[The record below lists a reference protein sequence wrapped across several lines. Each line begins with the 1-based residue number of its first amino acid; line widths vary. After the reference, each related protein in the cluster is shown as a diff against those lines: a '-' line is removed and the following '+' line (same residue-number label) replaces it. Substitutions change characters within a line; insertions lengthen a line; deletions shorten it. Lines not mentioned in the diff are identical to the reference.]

1 MQFIY
6 HEKAKENLLQV
17 DGELYKYIFKVRRF
31 DSQKNIFFRNLK
43 DKNIY
48 EYKINSLDR
57 RKASLEL
64 LNVEEKVVEQSKKL
78 HLGWCI
84 IDSKSVEKYI
94 ASLNEL
100 GVSKLTFIYC
110 DYSQKQYKLNLE
122 KLEKLLINSSQQCGR
137 SSIIELEIVSSLK
150 EFKIK
155 YPQSFMFNFSSQ
167 NIHSKKDIIETII
180 IGCEGGFSDDE
191 LKSFNREKIVG
202 IDNNL
207 ILKSETA
214 VLSCSSII
222 LSENKI

>member
-6 HEKAKENLLQV
+6 HENSGENLLTV

-31 DSQKNIFFRNLK
+31 DSEKNIFFRNLK

-48 EYKINSLDR
+48 EYKVNSLDR

-64 LNVEEKVVEQSKKL
+64 VASEEKVVEQEKYL
-78 HLGWCI
+78 HIGWCV
-84 IDSKSVEKYI
+84 IDLKSVEKYI

-100 GVSKLTFIYC
+100 GVSKITFIYC
-110 DYSQKQYKLNLE
+110 EYSQKQYKPNLE

-137 SSIIELEIVSSLK
+137 SSIIELEIIDSLE
-150 EFKIK
+150 EFKIA
-155 YPQSFMFNFSSQ
+155 YPESYMFNFSPN
-167 NIHSKKDIIETII
+167 NIHTKKDDIETII
-180 IGCEGGFSDDE
+180 IGCEGGFSCSEVKNFD
-191 LKSFNREKIVG
+191 LTKVVG
-202 IDNNL
+202 IENNL

-222 LSENKI
+222 LS